1 MEGGLVR
8 PPRRN
13 TMFLKLR
20 IIFTILSAI
29 FAAAVLPVGAW
40 LGWIPAIACAAVAG
54 ICFFVMLFFKQ
65 EQLKREPE
73 ATQTEESSEKTS
85 ESKEEKK

>member
-1 MEGGLVR
+1 
-8 PPRRN
+8 
-13 TMFLKLR
+13 MFLKLR
-20 IIFTILSAI
+20 IIFTILSVI

-40 LGWIPAIACAAVAG
+40 LGWIPAIACAAAAG
-54 ICFFVMLFFKQ
+54 ICFVVMLFFKQ

-73 ATQTEESSEKTS
+73 STQDPEESPEKTS

>member
-1 MEGGLVR
+1 
-8 PPRRN
+8 
-13 TMFLKLR
+13 MFLKLR

-40 LGWIPAIACAAVAG
+40 LGLIPAIACAAVAG
-54 ICFFVMLFFKQ
+54 VCFVVMLLFKQ

-73 ATQTEESSEKTS
+73 PTQTSEESPEKTS
-85 ESKEEKK
+85 ESTEEKK

>member
-1 MEGGLVR
+1 
-8 PPRRN
+8 
-13 TMFLKLR
+13 MFLKLR

-40 LGWIPAIACAAVAG
+40 LGLIPAIACAAAAG
-54 ICFFVMLFFKQ
+54 ICFVVMLFFKQ
-65 EQLKREPE
+65 EQLKRESE

-85 ESKEEKK
+85 EEKSDETSKPKEEKK

>member
-1 MEGGLVR
+1 
-8 PPRRN
+8 
-13 TMFLKLR
+13 MFLKLR

-40 LGWIPAIACAAVAG
+40 LGFIPAIACAAAAG
-54 ICFFVMLFFKQ
+54 ICFVVMLFFKQ
-65 EQLKREPE
+65 EQLKRESE
-73 ATQTEESSEKTS
+73 ATQDPEESPEKTS

>member
-1 MEGGLVR
+1 
-8 PPRRN
+8 
-13 TMFLKLR
+13 MFLKLR

-73 ATQTEESSEKTS
+73 ATQTPEESPEKASEEKSDETS
-85 ESKEEKK
+85 KPKEEKK